1 MAFSFFN
8 RHKNNAEI
16 NQVVEVPMAAIVPN
30 RYQPRKTFDR
40 TKIAELA
47 ATIEEHG
54 LLQPIVLREYEP
66 QKYEIIAGERRFRA
80 VETLNWGKIPAI
92 VEKMGDQETA
102 AMALIENLQRE
113 QLNAIEEAIAYR
125 SLLEVDN
132 LTQNSLAKRMGKS
145 QSFIANKLRLLK
157 LSETVQEAIMNGEI
171 TERHGRELL
180 RLDDVQQQIALHRI
194 LANHLNV
201 KETNQL
207 VSQLLSGD
215 ASPINHQTS
224 KQSRQKHYDSDE
236 ALQMVKKTV
245 RTIRESG
252 LRIKIHEDDHQHDY
266 QLIIEIP
273 KKGSLNDK
281 KEK

>member
-1 MAFSFFN
+1 MAFSFFS
-8 RHKNNAEI
+8 RHKNNSTI
-16 NQVVEVPMAAIVPN
+16 NQVVEVPVTAIIPN
-30 RYQPRKTFDR
+30 RYQPRKTFDK

-54 LLQPIVLREYEP
+54 LLQPIILREYEP
-66 QKYEIIAGERRFRA
+66 KKYEIIAGERRFRA
-80 VETLNWGKIPAI
+80 VETLNWEKIPAI
-92 VEKMGDQETA
+92 VEKIGDQETA

-125 SLLEVDN
+125 SLLEIND

-157 LSETVQEAIMNGEI
+157 LSDAVQEAIMNNEI

-180 RLDDVQQQIALHRI
+180 KLDDVQQQIALHRI
-194 LANHLNV
+194 LADHLNV

-207 VSQLLSGD
+207 VSQLLNGNSNSND
-215 ASPINHQTS
+215 IKLTKH
-224 KQSRQKHYDSDE
+224 SRQKHYNGDE
-236 ALQMVKKTV
+236 ALNLVKKTV
-245 RTIRESG
+245 RSIRESG
-252 LRIKIHEDDHQHDY
+252 LKIKLHEDDQQHNY

-273 KKGSLNDK
+273 KKGNLNDK
-281 KEK
+281 EAK

>member
-8 RHKNNAEI
+8 RHKNNSAI
-16 NQVVEVPMAAIVPN
+16 NQVVEVPMAAIIPN
-30 RYQPRKTFDR
+30 RYQPRKTFDK

-47 ATIEEHG
+47 ATIDEHG
-54 LLQPIVLREYEP
+54 LLQPIILREYEP
-66 QKYEIIAGERRFRA
+66 KKYEIIAGERRFRA
-80 VETLNWGKIPAI
+80 VETLNWRKIPAI
-92 VEKMGDQETA
+92 VEKMGNQETA

-113 QLNAIEEAIAYR
+113 QLNAIEEATAYR
-125 SLLEVDN
+125 SLLAIND

-157 LSETVQEAIMNGEI
+157 LSEAVQEAIMNGEI

-194 LANHLNV
+194 LADHLNV

-207 VSQLLSGD
+207 VSQLLKG
-215 ASPINHQTS
+215 NTS
-224 KQSRQKHYDSDE
+224 DIKLTKKHSRQKHYNGDE
-236 ALQMVKKTV
+236 ALSVVKKTV
-245 RTIRESG
+245 RSIRESG
-252 LRIKIHEDDHQHDY
+252 LKIKLHEDDQQHNY

-273 KKGSLNDK
+273 KKGNLNDK
-281 KEK
+281 EEK